1 MSAIEILHQPLKAPA
16 GIKRVD
22 NEIKRLNRKRDSQ
35 SCDRVPTAIGILLAT
50 VGAISES
57 RPPVVLLNT
66 SAILGLKSNAEF
78 VRNITHYMRSIIQL
92 S

>member
-1 MSAIEILHQPLKAPA
+1 MTAIEILYQPLKAPA

-22 NEIKRLNRKRDSQ
+22 NEIKRLNRERDSQ

-57 RPPVVLLNT
+57 RP
-66 SAILGLKSNAEF
+66 IK
-78 VRNITHYMRSIIQL
+78 
-92 S
+92 